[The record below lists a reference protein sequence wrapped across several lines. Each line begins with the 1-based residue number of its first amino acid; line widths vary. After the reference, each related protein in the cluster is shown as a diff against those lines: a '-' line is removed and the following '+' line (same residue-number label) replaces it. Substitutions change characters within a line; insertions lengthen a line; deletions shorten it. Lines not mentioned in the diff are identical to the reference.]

1 MPKRPETVP
10 PKAPYWGCECI
21 DNWQLKIKSSLF
33 SHNAYGTFL
42 KKHILFFT
50 RPKPSK
56 DKIDFDE
63 LLNYIGG
70 WGKFQIT
77 LLNTMIQFTFFLA
90 YVGYSPILYL
100 YTPDHWCS
108 IPEEVQNKVNFTNM
122 VDLLDV
128 LIPYDPKIQKRSQCL
143 MYDISGIDDPSAL
156 LLNNSAF
163 VPITSCTNGYT
174 YNFTGYFH
182 SASTE
187 VSY

>member
-1 MPKRPETVP
+1 M
-10 PKAPYWGCECI
+10 
-21 DNWQLKIKSSLF
+21 
-33 SHNAYGTFL
+33 
-42 KKHILFFT
+42 
-50 RPKPSK
+50 
-56 DKIDFDE
+56 
-63 LLNYIGG
+63 
-70 WGKFQIT
+70 
-77 LLNTMIQFTFFLA
+77 MIQFTFFLA

-108 IPEEVQNKVNFTNM
+108 IPQEVQNKVNFTNM

-143 MYDISGIDDPSAL
+143 MYDISGIDDPSDL

-163 VPITSCTNGYT
+163 VPITTCTNGYT

-187 VSY
+187 VSYFSNFSCMFLNSNNFFQFEF